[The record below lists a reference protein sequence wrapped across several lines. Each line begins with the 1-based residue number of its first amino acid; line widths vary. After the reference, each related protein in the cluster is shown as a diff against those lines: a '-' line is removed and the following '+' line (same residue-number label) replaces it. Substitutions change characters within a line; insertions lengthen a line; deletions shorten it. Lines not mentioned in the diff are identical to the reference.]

1 MPASANITTSGVI
14 AFTLPVGAW
23 GVRIANESDTTIRR
37 MLGSGAATSGA
48 TLGIPIK
55 PGGSE
60 VICFKQALK
69 NPLPVGAIHAGSGNK
84 TLTYEVITQETQATA
99 VGNEA
104 AQVTLDSTTAV
115 KDNGP
120 GWTTVRGIS
129 GARFTSADQSAAVA
143 SITDAPTSGQK
154 LVITDLLISSDTALR
169 LDFNV
174 ESSATVIETVYMA
187 AGETKQ
193 ITLRSTWKLPTAD
206 KKLQVKASAAG
217 NISLTPYYYSEA

>member
-1 MPASANITTSGVI
+1 MINTPDIATIIASAPAPIDVQVFMRHVLDRLGVTGLAVGSI
-14 AFTLPVGAW
+14 AAGS
-23 GVRIANESDTTIRR
+23 NTI
-37 MLGSGAATSGA
+37 GA
-48 TLGIPIK
+48 TK
-55 PGGSE
+55 D
-60 VICFKQALK
+60 
-69 NPLPVGAIHAGSGNK
+69 AGPS
-84 TLTYEVITQETQATA
+84 
-99 VGNEA
+99 
-104 AQVTLDSTTAV
+104 
-115 KDNGP
+115 
-120 GWTTVRGIS
+120 WTTVRGIS

-193 ITLRSTWKLPTAD
+193 ITLRSAWKLPTAN
-206 KKLQVKASAAG
+206 KKLQVQASAAG

>member
-1 MPASANITTSGVI
+1 MDVQEYNR
-14 AFTLPVGAW
+14 W
-23 GVRIANESDTTIRR
+23 
-37 MLGSGAATSGA
+37 MLY
-48 TLGIPIK
+48 L
-55 PGGSE
+55 
-60 VICFKQALK
+60 Q
-69 NPLPVGAIHAGSGNK
+69 N
-84 TLTYEVITQETQATA
+84 QMATA
-99 VGNEA
+99 A
-104 AQVTLDSTTAV
+104 AAALPAGTNTIGGT
-115 KDNGP
+115 KDAGP
-120 GWTTVRGIS
+120 LWTTVRGIS

-143 SITDAPTSGQK
+143 SITDAPTTGQK

-206 KKLQVKASAAG
+206 KKLQVQASAAG